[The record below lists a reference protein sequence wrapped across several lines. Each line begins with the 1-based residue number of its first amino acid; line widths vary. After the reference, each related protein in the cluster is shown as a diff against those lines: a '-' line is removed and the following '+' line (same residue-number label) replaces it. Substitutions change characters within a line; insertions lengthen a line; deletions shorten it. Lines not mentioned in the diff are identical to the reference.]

1 MPMKSIALAVL
12 SAALLLAGP
21 AQAQDKNADKAARR
35 LQLQLRALQQ
45 QVQEAQAAKGKV
57 EADKAA
63 ADQQLQQQ
71 SQQVTRLGG
80 SLRRS
85 GDQLKAAEKQRDELA
100 ATVAALEKRFAEQQR
115 AADEALAAKT
125 QELEQSVKLRDAR
138 QAEWQRRHDEQLA
151 QVGECSAK
159 NERLLRLGAEL
170 VERYRGKSVG
180 DVLRQRDPLLGLG
193 DVQMFNLVQETR
205 DRIDAER
212 FSPSPHR

>member
-1 MPMKSIALAVL
+1 MKPRALAAL
-12 SAALLLAGP
+12 LAALLLSAPVG
-21 AQAQDKNADKAARR
+21 AQEKGADKAARR

-57 EADKAA
+57 EADKVA

-71 SQQVTRLGG
+71 SQQVARLGG

-100 ATVAALEKRFAEQQR
+100 ATVAALEKRLVEQQR
-115 AADEALAAKT
+115 SADEALATKAR
-125 QELEQSVKLRDAR
+125 ELEQSHKLREAR
-138 QAEWQRRHDEQLA
+138 QAELQRRLDEQVA

-159 NERLLRLGAEL
+159 NERLVRLGGEL
-170 VERYRGKSVG
+170 VDRYRGKSVG

-212 FSPSPHR
+212 FSPSSNR

>member
-1 MPMKSIALAVL
+1 MKSIALAVL